1 MQLTGDAQRL
11 AGDRPAAAALDPM
24 VPGSVPSSRWPGVIS
39 GLGLG
44 GFVDAIALHQIVPW
58 HNMGAAALEV
68 A

>member
-1 MQLTGDAQRL
+1 
-11 AGDRPAAAALDPM
+11 
-24 VPGSVPSSRWPGVIS
+24 VIS